1 MTFVLGI
8 IMQANEKF
16 ITRVQGMFI
25 VKKKF
30 TTCYQY
36 TKSALF
42 TNSFPSYLNF
52 LSYLGSPIGKKGSRE
67 IFRHAIGLVVK
78 VNGLD

>member
-16 ITRVQGMFI
+16 IIRVQGMFI
-25 VKKKF
+25 VKKKW

-42 TNSFPSYLNF
+42 TESFPSYLN
-52 LSYLGSPIGKKGSRE
+52 LWSYLGSPLGKNGSCE
-67 IFRHAIGLVVK
+67 ISRHAIGLVVN
-78 VNGLD
+78 VNG